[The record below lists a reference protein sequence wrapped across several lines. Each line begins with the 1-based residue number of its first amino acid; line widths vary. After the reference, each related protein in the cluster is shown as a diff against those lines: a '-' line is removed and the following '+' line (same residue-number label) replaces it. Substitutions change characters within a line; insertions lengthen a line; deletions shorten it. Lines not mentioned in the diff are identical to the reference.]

1 MPRLQFLKK
10 ERLMDKWHNIKE
22 CGKFILKS
30 HICFLLLCMVIRITE
45 IITCSHL
52 MLEES
57 RGNFTLIAEGVLRGM
72 VFDNSVSGMFLVLPT
87 LILGLLCTFGI
98 IKKSILN
105 GFAIVIGILY
115 ALSVAVSVG
124 NIPYITYKMAN
135 LCLADLSYLSKPG
148 EMIGMMTGEPLY
160 LAFFIAGWVLIAAVI
175 YVIWRFAKSADIIE
189 NKQNTFTWQ
198 NLVATILATLVCFLM
213 GRGNNPPTRDSKAI
227 FGRPLTFI
235 FAIYSDDAFLNL
247 SAQSPTFGL
256 LKEMTHLGRKIKTG
270 INNDEAIAYAKQI
283 QTQTKASLAVGSQDS
298 CDITKKKKNVVM
310 ILMESMSA
318 HYMATFG
325 NKDGITPCID
335 SLFANSLA
343 YYNAWSNGARTNNAI
358 FSTQTSL
365 PGCLNINMLETPL
378 SKEHTSLAPVLT
390 ANGYSTDF
398 FLSHAKTFDNISV
411 FFVAQPFDKIHSEE
425 EYGYRE
431 MEWGL
436 RDSTLLAVA
445 MDSIR
450 HLAKDTTKPFYT
462 AVLTCSNHPTYSI
475 PEPYCNMYENMDHC
489 AVRYADASI
498 DTFMRRASKEPWFGN
513 TIFVF
518 TGDHGRLVGTPD
530 GVVSSSLNHIPV
542 FIYGKDIK
550 PAKDSSLTMQID
562 LEPTILGMLGVE
574 CPDFSGLGI
583 NRMKMTRDTAVY
595 TSNSF
600 FIARTKDKAYF
611 LNMDTNAGTL
621 YDLNQDFT
629 LTNAVYGNVA
639 EFDRTIMM
647 QIQAL
652 YTIQNREK

>member
-1 MPRLQFLKK
+1 
-10 ERLMDKWHNIKE
+10 MDKWHNIKE
-22 CGKFILKS
+22 CGKFLLKS
-30 HICFLLLCMVIRITE
+30 HLSFLLMCMVIRITK

-57 RGNFTLIAEGVLRGM
+57 KKDFAKIAEGVLRGT
-72 VFDNSVSGMFLVLPT
+72 VFDNSVSAMFLLLPVLA
-87 LILGLLCTFGI
+87 LGLFCTFGI
-98 IKKSILN
+98 IKKSILKV
-105 GFAIVIGILY
+105 FAILIGILY
-115 ALSVAVSVG
+115 ALSVAISVG

-135 LCLADLSYLSKPG
+135 VCLADLSYLSKPE

-160 LAFFIAGWVLIAAVI
+160 LAFFIAGWILIAAII
-175 YVIWRFAKSADIIE
+175 YIILKFAKATDITE
-189 NKQNTFTWQ
+189 DKSSSFSWR
-198 NLVATILATLVCFLM
+198 NLTATLLAFVFCFLM
-213 GRGNNPPTRDSKAI
+213 GRGNNPPTRKESGAI

-235 FAIYSDDAFLNL
+235 FAIYCDDSLLNL

-256 LKEMTHLGRKIKTG
+256 LKEMSHLGRKIKTG
-270 INNDEAIAYAKQI
+270 ISNDDAIAYASNI
-283 QTQTKASLAVGSQDS
+283 QNQTIASFTDTCA
-298 CDITKKKKNVVM
+298 KKKNIVM
-310 ILMESMSA
+310 IIMESMSA
-318 HYMATFG
+318 NYMGTFG
-325 NKDGITPCID
+325 NPAGLTPCLD
-335 SLFANSLA
+335 SLFAQSLA

-378 SKEHTSLAPVLT
+378 SKEHTSLSTILS

-445 MDSIR
+445 LDSIN
-450 HLAKDTTKPFYT
+450 HLSKDTTKPFYT
-462 AVLTCSNHPTYSI
+462 AILTCSNHPTFSI
-475 PEPYCNMYENMDHC
+475 PSPYSEMYPEIEHC

-498 DTFMRRASKEPWFGN
+498 DTFMKRASKEPWFDN
-513 TIFVF
+513 TVFVF
-518 TGDHGRLVGTPD
+518 TGDHGRLIGTPD
-530 GVVSSSLNHIPV
+530 GESSTSLNHIPI
-542 FIYGKDIK
+542 FFYGKDIQ

-562 LEPTILGMLGVE
+562 LAPTILSILGLQ
-574 CPDFSGLGI
+574 CPKFTGLGI
-583 NRMKMTRDTAVY
+583 NRMKMKRDTAVY
-595 TSNSF
+595 TSNNY
-600 FIARTKDKAYF
+600 FIARTSDKAYF

-621 YDLNQDFT
+621 YKLKSDFT
-629 LTNAVYGNVA
+629 LSNPITGNIP
-639 EFDRTIMM
+639 EFDKQIML

-652 YTIQNREK
+652 YTIQDREDK

>member
-1 MPRLQFLKK
+1 MN
-10 ERLMDKWHNIKE
+10 KWHNIKE

-30 HICFLLLCMVIRITE
+30 HFSFLLICMVIRITE
-45 IITCSHL
+45 IITCRHL

-57 RGNFTLIAEGVLRGM
+57 RSDIAKITEGVLRGM
-72 VFDNSVSGMFLVLPT
+72 VFDNSVSAMFMLIPVLVL
-87 LILGLLCTFGI
+87 GLFCTFGI
-98 IKKSILN
+98 IKKSILK
-105 GFAIVIGILY
+105 GFAILIGILY

-124 NIPYITYKMAN
+124 NIPYLTYKMAN
-135 LCLADLSYLSKPG
+135 VCLADLSYLSKPG

-160 LAFFIAGWVLIAAVI
+160 LTFFITGWIIVAAII
-175 YVIWRFAKSADIIE
+175 YIIWRFAKSTNIIE
-189 NKQNTFTWQ
+189 GKESSFSWQ
-198 NLVATILATLVCFLM
+198 NLTATVFAFIFCFLM
-213 GRGNNPPTRDSKAI
+213 GRGNNPPTNNKGAI

-235 FAIYSDDAFLNL
+235 FAIYCDDAFLNL

-256 LKEMTHLGRKIKTG
+256 IKEMSHLGRKIKTG
-270 INNDEAIAYAKQI
+270 ITTEEASVYTNSI
-283 QTQTKASLAVGSQDS
+283 QNLTKASLTDTCS
-298 CDITKKKKNVVM
+298 KKKNIVM
-310 ILMESMSA
+310 IIMESLSA
-318 HYMATFG
+318 NYMATFG
-325 NKDGITPCID
+325 NKAGLTPCLD

-378 SKEHTSLAPVLT
+378 NKDHTSLAPVLS

-398 FLSHAKTFDNISV
+398 FISHAKTFDNISV

-436 RDSTLLAVA
+436 RDSTLLAIA
-445 MDSIR
+445 LDSIN
-450 HLAKDTTKPFYT
+450 HLSTDTAKPFYT
-462 AVLTCSNHPTYSI
+462 AILTCSNHPTFSI
-475 PEPYCNMYENMDHC
+475 PSPYNEMYPEIEHC

-498 DTFMRRASKEPWFGN
+498 DTFMKKASKEPWFDN

-530 GVVSSSLNHIPV
+530 GKVSSSLNHVPI
-542 FIYGKDIK
+542 FIYGKEIQ

-562 LEPTILGMLGVE
+562 LEPTILSILGLQ
-574 CPDFSGLGI
+574 CPEFAGLGI
-583 NRMKMTRDTAVY
+583 NRMKMKRDTAVY
-595 TSNSF
+595 TSNNY
-600 FIARTKDKAYF
+600 FIARTSDKAYF

-621 YDLNQDFT
+621 YNLKKDYSLST
-629 LTNAVYGNVA
+629 PIEGNVP
-639 EFDRTIMM
+639 EFDRQIML

>member
-1 MPRLQFLKK
+1 
-10 ERLMDKWHNIKE
+10 MDKWHNIKE

-30 HICFLLLCMVIRITE
+30 HFSFLLICMVIRIAE

-52 MLEES
+52 MLEGS
-57 RGNFTLIAEGVLRGM
+57 RNDYAKIAEGVLRGM
-72 VFDNSVSGMFLVLPT
+72 VFDNSVSAMFMLIPVLVL
-87 LILGLLCTFGI
+87 GLFCAFGI
-98 IKKSILN
+98 IKKSILK
-105 GFAIVIGILY
+105 GFAILIGILY

-124 NIPYITYKMAN
+124 NIPYLTYKMAN
-135 LCLADLSYLSKPG
+135 VCLADLSYLSKPG

-160 LAFFIAGWVLIAAVI
+160 LAFFIAGWIIVAAII
-175 YVIWRFAKSADIIE
+175 YIIWRFAKSTNIIE
-189 NKQNTFTWQ
+189 GNKSSFSWQ
-198 NLVATILATLVCFLM
+198 NLTVTVFAVIFCFLM
-213 GRGNNPPTRDSKAI
+213 GRGNNPPTNNKGAI

-235 FAIYSDDAFLNL
+235 FAIYCDDAFLNL

-256 LKEMTHLGRKIKTG
+256 IKEMSHLGRKIKTG
-270 INNDEAIAYAKQI
+270 ITKEEAFVYTNNI
-283 QTQTKASLAVGSQDS
+283 QNLTRASLTDTCV
-298 CDITKKKKNVVM
+298 KKKNIVM
-310 ILMESMSA
+310 IIMESLSA
-318 HYMATFG
+318 NYMATFG
-325 NKDGITPCID
+325 NKAGLTPCLD

-378 SKEHTSLAPVLT
+378 NKDYTSLAPVLS

-398 FLSHAKTFDNISV
+398 FISHAKTFDNISV

-445 MDSIR
+445 LDSIN
-450 HLAKDTTKPFYT
+450 HLSTDTTKPFYT
-462 AVLTCSNHPTYSI
+462 AILTCSNHPTFSI
-475 PEPYCNMYENMDHC
+475 PSPYNEMYPEIEHC

-498 DTFMRRASKEPWFGN
+498 DTFMKKAAKEPWFDN

-530 GVVSSSLNHIPV
+530 GKVSSSLNHVPI
-542 FIYGKDIK
+542 FFYGKEIQ

-562 LEPTILGMLGVE
+562 LEPTILSILGLQ
-574 CPDFSGLGI
+574 CPEFAGLGI
-583 NRMKMTRDTAVY
+583 NRMKMKRDTAVY
-595 TSNSF
+595 TSNNY
-600 FIARTKDKAYF
+600 FIARTSDKAYF

-621 YDLNQDFT
+621 YNLKKDYSLST
-629 LTNAVYGNVA
+629 PIEGNVP
-639 EFDRTIMM
+639 EFDRQIML